1 MEDIKEESET
11 IKRLEEEAQEEN
23 EVLKYKVMSLEAEA
37 RMESERD
44 TSELN
49 LINELN
55 VSKKDLQK
63 QTASLKRELKLAQKL
78 YQTNQDNSD
87 SDDLEELEDP
97 K

>member
-1 MEDIKEESET
+1 MEEIREESET
-11 IKRLEEEAQEEN
+11 IKSLEEETSEEN

-37 RMESERD
+37 RMENERD

-63 QTASLKRELKLAQKL
+63 QTTSL
-78 YQTNQDNSD
+78 
-87 SDDLEELEDP
+87 
-97 K
+97 

>member
-1 MEDIKEESET
+1 MEEMKEDSET
-11 IKRLEEEAQEEN
+11 VKRLEEETQEEN

-37 RMESERD
+37 RMEDGRD

-63 QTASLKRELKLAQKL
+63 
-78 YQTNQDNSD
+78 
-87 SDDLEELEDP
+87 
-97 K
+97 